1 MDSKKTKTENTKP
14 EKEKKKKKEK
24 RGCKGCLKD
33 MFVLIVGMI
42 TGIIVFVAAVVGT
55 VYVALTAVSVK
66 DLQQTFGVELVPE
79 DNAEL
84 LKPYRLDMN
93 GINKIERAISDLAD
107 IAFSTQQIII
117 SATEPMGNNL
127 GIGTEWYQPY

>member
-1 MDSKKTKTENTKP
+1 MNFTLSN
-14 EKEKKKKKEK
+14 
-24 RGCKGCLKD
+24 
-33 MFVLIVGMI
+33 
-42 TGIIVFVAAVVGT
+42 
-55 VYVALTAVSVK
+55 YK
-66 DLQQTFGVELVPE
+66 DLDDTVMPLINQYYAYIEANDLANANKVLE

-93 GINKIERAISDLAD
+93 GINKIEKAISDLSD

-117 SATEPMGNNL
+117 STTEPMGNNL

>member
-1 MDSKKTKTENTKP
+1 MDFTLSNY
-14 EKEKKKKKEK
+14 
-24 RGCKGCLKD
+24 KD
-33 MFVLIVGMI
+33 VDDTVMPLINQYYAYI
-42 TGIIVFVAAVVGT
+42 EAN
-55 VYVALTAVSVK
+55 
-66 DLQQTFGVELVPE
+66 DLANANKILE

>member
-1 MDSKKTKTENTKP
+1 MDFQLSNY
-14 EKEKKKKKEK
+14 
-24 RGCKGCLKD
+24 KD
-33 MFVLIVGMI
+33 VDDTVMPLIVQYYRYFDAG
-42 TGIIVFVAAVVGT
+42 
-55 VYVALTAVSVK
+55 
-66 DLQQTFGVELVPE
+66 DLASASKLLE

-117 SATEPMGNNL
+117 SETEPTSAGI